1 MTRSIEHWRALPQL
15 RIAEA
20 AAIAGVCPRTIEAAL
35 HQMETR
41 TIGRI
46 RFVTTDSFRRW
57 IGETVEAKVRPLR
70 FHDARHT
77 FASWA
82 LESGKSI
89 KWCQHALGHSSP
101 ELTLRTYAHL
111 MPSDGNE
118 MEFLDGIGE
127 SVDRRSQ
134 TS

>member
-46 RFVTTDSFRRW
+46 RFVTTDSFRKW
-57 IGETVEAKVRPLR
+57 LGETVEVETQSAPVSMAARRNVAKVMR
-70 FHDARHT
+70 
-77 FASWA
+77 
-82 LESGKSI
+82 GM
-89 KWCQHALGHSSP
+89 G
-101 ELTLRTYAHL
+101 
-111 MPSDGNE
+111 
-118 MEFLDGIGE
+118 
-127 SVDRRSQ
+127 
-134 TS
+134 